1 MRQSH
6 SRLWST
12 STSHCLKTLLP
23 PDSKP
28 VSYVHFTPSSN
39 HLLAASLDSTIR
51 LWDVPNDRVL
61 KTYTGHRNVKWAIP
75 AALTRATPLSDEEGK
90 RHPRDAEMRQRN
102 LPSIHVVA
110 GSEDNRIYLWDLQTK
125 QVRHVVEGHK
135 EPVICIAV
143 SQTMLAKRARA
154 DAALRSARRTLRKT
168 SLPAPRST

>member
-1 MRQSH
+1 MLSLTCRLH

-90 RHPRDAEMRQRN
+90 RHPRDAEMRHRN

-125 QVRHVVEGHK
+125 EVRHVVEGHK

-143 SQTMLAKRARA
+143 SRGA
-154 DAALRSARRTLRKT
+154 
-168 SLPAPRST
+168 